1 MTCKDVKHLL
11 LSYLDDEVSLEERK
25 AIEAHL
31 SVCPSCED
39 ELEALAS
46 TQQQLRQA
54 YKAILT
60 RASPSSYVWATIRE
74 QLVREEHRK
83 VSILDLVKSRMKGQ
97 VEILKLRQPAWKV
110 ALASVLALALILTLW
125 LAIPSLLSQS
135 FEAKAKDI
143 VMKNATVQALVA
155 EAGFPITGLTAEVAI
170 PEVTGWMRPEGYD
183 RPVTQVQ
190 LVNKKDGMVVA
201 YVIVEEETED
211 VIWVNVPSSKKVV
224 SILPQPPSAEGW
236 GETAVEIAKGDA
248 EVQQMLD
255 SGAEIGEVIVLLP
268 SEEEE
273 DEHRF
278 AWVELLQ
285 GEKSW
290 FVEVDLTERE
300 VVRIF
305 EW

>member
-54 YKAILT
+54 YKAMLT
-60 RASPSSYVWATIRE
+60 GASPSSYVWATIKE

-83 VSILDLVKSRMKGQ
+83 VSILDLVKSKMKGR
-97 VEILKLRQPAWKV
+97 VETLKLRQPVWKV
-110 ALASVLALALILTLW
+110 ALASVLALALILTLC
-125 LAIPSLLSQS
+125 LVIPSLLSQS

-155 EAGFPITGLTAEVAI
+155 EAGFSITGLTPKVTT
-170 PEVTGWMRPEGYD
+170 PEVTGWMRPEWYD
-183 RPVTQVQ
+183 RPVTPVQ

-211 VIWVNVPSSKKVV
+211 VIWLNVPSLGKVGYMP
-224 SILPQPPSAEGW
+224 SEPPSPEGW
-236 GETAVEIAKGDA
+236 DETAVEIAKADA

-255 SGAEIGEVIVLLP
+255 SGAEIGEVLTRIAL
-268 SEEEE
+268 EEE

-285 GEKSW
+285 VEKSW
-290 FVEVDLTERE
+290 MVEVDLTERK

-305 EW
+305 G